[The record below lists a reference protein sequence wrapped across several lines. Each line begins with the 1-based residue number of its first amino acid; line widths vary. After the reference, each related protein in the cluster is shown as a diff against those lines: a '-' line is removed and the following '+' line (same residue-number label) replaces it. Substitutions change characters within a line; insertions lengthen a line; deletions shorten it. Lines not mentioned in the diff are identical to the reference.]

1 MTLFRNRHLSRMIL
15 LAIILVHLGMAAA
28 ATAFAENIPERR
40 DTSMDSI
47 PDAVLPPR
55 PVPAHGRNDLV
66 LLAVC
71 VGALGM
77 QLSCGVSRARRSR

>member
-1 MTLFRNRHLSRMIL
+1 MIL
-15 LAIILVHLGMAAA
+15 LAIVLVHFGTAAA
-28 ATAFAENIPERR
+28 ATAFAQNIPEHR

-77 QLSCGVSRARRSR
+77 QLSSGVSRTGRSR